1 MKNQKDLINQ
11 KDLMNRK
18 GNNNVYMHIKV
29 IQKFCEFYRLIF
41 TKILHVIHRPNYDD
55 RYRPTQSWER
65 PTTTPPPTRRPLG
78 AISVRI
84 NSPRNR
90 FQLNSQI
97 SLPCTVNSYSQ
108 PNVYWSKDGRR
119 LSDTRKTQVTNA
131 CFDCMNIRNHVMN
144 SAKINKHHNDFF

>member
-1 MKNQKDLINQ
+1 MITKDFFN
-11 KDLMNRK
+11 
-18 GNNNVYMHIKV
+18 
-29 IQKFCEFYRLIF
+29 FYRPTFKMILNLIQ
-41 TKILHVIHRPNYDD
+41 RPNYDD

-131 CFDCMNIRNHVMN
+131 SFDCMNLRNHVIKDALLVFRKASN
-144 SAKINKHHNDFF
+144 ERFL

>member
-1 MKNQKDLINQ
+1 MILNLIQ
-11 KDLMNRK
+11 
-18 GNNNVYMHIKV
+18 
-29 IQKFCEFYRLIF
+29 
-41 TKILHVIHRPNYDD
+41 RPNYDD
-55 RYRPTQSWER
+55 RYRPTQPWER

-119 LSDTRKTQVTNA
+119 LSDSRKTQVRNV
-131 CFDCMNIRNHVMN
+131 CFYGMKIRNNVLRFHLILYILELKLCFEIENINQLAAIMIMM
-144 SAKINKHHNDFF
+144 KIFF